1 MRNICPLYIMFIII
15 ITTYILRLDVYIY
28 IYTSLN
34 HKDYYFSKSAQ
45 WVELN
50 N

>member
-15 ITTYILRLDVYIY
+15 ITTYILRIHVY